1 MGVVY
6 LHLSQP
12 GACSCP
18 GCLCTPLTP
27 WPGSKSTPE
36 KLVSRLQAV
45 DTTHGSEPAE
55 MGSSGPSL
63 LVEACWRGDPGNLPQ
78 VLSPEMF
85 AGSARGLGCREHLD
99 SLHWK
104 AVDPPVSRVWTH
116 PD

>member
-55 MGSSGPSL
+55 REALGR
-63 LVEACWRGDPGNLPQ
+63 ACWWRL
-78 VLSPEMF
+78 
-85 AGSARGLGCREHLD
+85 AGEGTQETCLRC
-99 SLHWK
+99 
-104 AVDPPVSRVWTH
+104 
-116 PD
+116 